1 MAAPL
6 RIRPHLQPYAWG
18 DERFL
23 PDLLGLEAHVG
34 PCAEAW
40 YGAHPRAPAL
50 AGEDGSPLDAFLA
63 VHKERYFGRELGA
76 RLDGLPYLLKLLAA
90 ARPLSI
96 QTHPDR
102 AQAAA
107 GFAREEAA
115 GIPRDAPTRCYRDPD
130 HKPEILVA
138 LTEFHALCGFRQGD
152 DLVRALDAAP
162 ELSSLVPGPPP
173 ADPAGLRSTLEAFFD
188 LPETRTVPA
197 LDALLRRLD
206 AEDSREPFD
215 VDAPEHWVLTAA
227 RELFPGRPPDLGL
240 LLVFLLEHVRLTRGQ
255 ALFLPPGVP
264 HAYLRGAGVELMA
277 SSDNVLR
284 AGLTSKHVDPAEL
297 LRIVRFDAGAP
308 PLLEP
313 VRDDAGIEETLAV
326 PAAGLE
332 LRRLRLETGREATR
346 EVFGPETWLALPEH
360 AATEV
365 VVTCDGD
372 VLPLGRGQACLLPH
386 GARVT
391 VRATGSAEVFA
402 AGLPRPAK
410 ENGGRELGG
419 RGPVE
424 LVPRPP
430 DGAAP
435 PESAPADPAG
445 ERRYVAEVRRNI
457 DTAERLFADGEPAH
471 VIGTVC
477 GSAAARI
484 FWQRKLD
491 QMRGDFGARLAVSLH
506 EDLPVNQA
514 FGLLLMWQRLRLHL
528 APGEGA
534 LLAFVFG
541 EGTRASPFTEA
552 ECGQKPALSS
562 FVQRRGRRLPIVE
575 IALRTFAPVE
585 AFLRRSGFD
594 GVVVKWGD
602 EVQIPTRD
610 LSGVDP
616 LFDRADVVR
625 FVSVQAMDADTAAN
639 KDWVGVDDEGRVT
652 AFIPRRPLAEM
663 APLAERGLLLRRE
676 GRLYGGVNLG
686 SIAVSRALLDL
697 LLDEFGAEINDPS
710 ADRRSRPDLDPQ
722 LFTALTVAAL
732 GDSRARAEAWR
743 RARSDSAAIA
753 RLAIDLPDVVER
765 LRGVLDR
772 FEQHHRRPARLV
784 ALDFG
789 DQYWGDVGQHRQAY
803 AFYMALA
810 ARDDDGEIARALAG
824 VDVQPDE
831 RGNRVV
837 GRTRLGPTANVR
849 DSVLVD
855 VEVDAGTVEGCVL
868 LGTRARRVEARDAFD
883 VESIAPELVL
893 EPGAGTYKVVSDAPV
908 HAAAGERLTTVFFA
922 GEDEVLLRVSEDT
935 DLRDRQRTYDR
946 PILGNPLSFREAHR
960 RVGADDP
967 AAIEARREARRRE
980 LRSRLSG
987 S

>member
-1 MAAPL
+1 VAAPI
-6 RIRPHLQPYAWG
+6 RIRPRLQPYAWG

-23 PDLLGLEAHVG
+23 PDLLGLEAHEG

-40 YGAHPRAPAL
+40 YGAHPQAPAL
-50 AGEDGSPLDAFLA
+50 AGEDGSTLDAFLA
-63 VHKERYFGRELGA
+63 AHKELYFGPGLAA

-96 QTHPDR
+96 QTHPDP

-115 GIPRDAPTRCYRDPD
+115 GIPRDAPTRSYRDPN

-138 LTEFHALCGFRQGD
+138 LTEFHALCGFRRGD
-152 DLVRALDAAP
+152 DLARALEAAP
-162 ELSSLVPGPPP
+162 ELSALVPGPPP
-173 ADPAGLRSTLEAFFD
+173 ATPSGLRSMLEAVFA
-188 LPETRTVPA
+188 LPGERTVPA
-197 LDALLRRLD
+197 LDALLRRLE
-206 AEDSREPFD
+206 AEDARTPFA
-215 VDAPEHWVLTAA
+215 VEAPEHWALEAGRQLYA
-227 RELFPGRPPDLGL
+227 GRPPDLGL
-240 LLVFLLEHVRLTRGQ
+240 MLVFLLEHVRLARGQ
-255 ALFLPPGVP
+255 ALFLAPGVP

-308 PLLEP
+308 PVLEP
-313 VRDDAGIEETLAV
+313 DGEAAAVETDLTV
-326 PAAGLE
+326 PTAGLG
-332 LRRLRLETGREATR
+332 LRRLRLGTGREVTR
-346 EVFGPETWLALPEH
+346 EVYGPETWLALPGD

-365 VVTCDGD
+365 RVTCDGY

-391 VRATGSAEVFA
+391 VRATGPAEVFA
-402 AGLPRPAK
+402 AGVPRPMQDTWA
-410 ENGGRELGG
+410 REIREPGS
-419 RGPVE
+419 VE
-424 LVPRPP
+424 LVQRPP
-430 DGAAP
+430 DGASPPDAAP
-435 PESAPADPAG
+435 TDPPG
-445 ERRYVAEVRRNI
+445 GRRYVTDVRRNI
-457 DTAERLFADGEPAH
+457 ATAERLFAEGEPAH

-477 GSAAARI
+477 GSAAART

-491 QMRGDFGARLAVSLH
+491 QMRADFGARLALSLH

-514 FGLLLMWQRLRLHL
+514 FGLLLMWQRLRPHL
-528 APGEGA
+528 EPGEGA

-562 FVQRRGRRLPIVE
+562 FAQRRGRWLSIVE
-575 IALRTFAPVE
+575 LALRTFAPVE

-610 LSGVDP
+610 LSGGDA
-616 LFDRADVVR
+616 LFDGADVVR
-625 FVSVQAMDADTAAN
+625 FVSVRAMDADGAAN
-639 KDWVGVDDEGRVT
+639 KDWVGVDEAGRVT

-663 APLAERGLLLRRE
+663 APLAERGLLLRRG

-697 LLDEFGAEINDPS
+697 LLDEFGAEVNDPS
-710 ADRRSRPDLDPQ
+710 ADRTNRPDLDPQ

-732 GDSRARAEAWR
+732 ADPATRAEAWR
-743 RARSDSAAIA
+743 RARSDSAAIEH
-753 RLAIDLPDVVER
+753 LATQLPDVVDR

-772 FEQHHRRPARLV
+772 FEARHRRAPRFV

-789 DQYWGDVGQHRQAY
+789 DQYWGDIGQHRQAY

-810 ARDDDGEIARALAG
+810 ARDDDGEISRALAG
-824 VDVQPDE
+824 VGGLPDE
-831 RGNRVV
+831 HGNRLV
-837 GRTRLGPTANVR
+837 GRTRLGPTVR
-849 DSVLVD
+849 IRNSVV
-855 VEVDAGTVEGCVL
+855 VDAEIDSGTIEGCVL
-868 LGTRARRVEARDAFD
+868 LGTRARRVDGRDAFD
-883 VESIAPELVL
+883 VESIAPELEL
-893 EPGAGTYKVVSDAPV
+893 EPGSGTYKVVSDAPV
-908 HAAAGERLTTVFFA
+908 RAAAGERLTTVFFA
-922 GEDEVLLRVSEDT
+922 GADEVLLRVREDT
-935 DLRDRQRTYDR
+935 DLRDRERTYDR
-946 PILGNPLSFREAHR
+946 PILGNPLSFREAHG

-980 LRSRLSG
+980 LRSRLSR